1 MAHLFIRVELRGSPS
16 GQDYENLHSY
26 MEENNWHRK
35 ITGTGGESTLPHAMY
50 HGNSDKELPAIA
62 GALRT
67 GIQANV
73 WTQAVV
79 LIISAETWAMNPS

>member
-16 GQDYENLHSY
+16 SQDYDNLHAY

-50 HGNSDKELPAIA
+50 HGSSDKELSTLAS
-62 GALRT
+62 ALRT
-67 GIQANV
+67 GIQAKV
-73 WTQAVV
+73 WRQAVV
-79 LIISAETWAMNPS
+79 LIMSAENWAMEPA